1 MSQVGN
7 VLEELSGKEVKVC
20 TDATCS
26 RILEAMIPS
35 IGDEQMLP
43 LLAAFAQGE
52 EFCMLASRCHF
63 LQVPYQDVDCNKG
76 KRREGAQLITSPGSD
91 DGRTIGKWLHY
102 VACR

>member
-1 MSQVGN
+1 MLHIDVQSALVSEHACMSQVGN

-35 IGDEQMLP
+35 IGIEQMLP

-52 EFCMLASRCHF
+52 EFCMLASRCHP
-63 LQVPYQDVDCNKG
+63 LQVFYQEVGCNKG
-76 KRREGAQLITSPGSD
+76 KQREGAQVYPFP
-91 DGRTIGKWLHY
+91 WQ
-102 VACR
+102 